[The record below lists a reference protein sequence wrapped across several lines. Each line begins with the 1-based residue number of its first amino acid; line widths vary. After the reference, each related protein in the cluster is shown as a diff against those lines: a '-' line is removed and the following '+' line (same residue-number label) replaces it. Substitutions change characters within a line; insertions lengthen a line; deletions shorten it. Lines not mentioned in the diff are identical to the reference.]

1 MKLPRTTETHSPPP
15 SRHSPPPDT
24 RLQSLAN
31 EETVA
36 IQIPPAP
43 LAMPRVVRALRHHDF
58 RLFWVGNF
66 LSNVGTWMQNVAQG
80 WLVLEL
86 ADKASQPL
94 LRGYSG
100 AFWLG
105 VVGFAASAPMLVFT
119 LLGGAIA
126 DRVDPRRLM
135 IHTQTAMMLS
145 ALAMAA
151 LTFLD
156 AINLPQIVLLA
167 FISGVAMSLNT
178 PTYQALVP
186 HLVPKE
192 DLTNAIALNSAQF
205 NLSRVIG
212 PTLGGFLMAW
222 SSPAFNFLMNG
233 LSFLAVILVLNRIRY
248 PQAEP
253 DAENASLWEHISE
266 AFRYLLERREMGNL
280 IVLVGLA
287 SIFSLPYIMFVP
299 FFARDI
305 LHVGERGLGILMAFS
320 GGGALLGAMTIAYL
334 DKVKRR
340 GKFVV
345 SAGTMFFLAAIAFS
359 FSRNFV
365 LSAGL
370 LLVAGYSMILMVATV
385 NSLLQ
390 HLASDELR
398 GRVMSMYATAF
409 LGFAPVGSLIA
420 GSLAGSISAP
430 YAIAGMSALALIGS
444 WALYLTQPEL
454 RRLD

>member
-1 MKLPRTTETHSPPP
+1 VNQPAAEPQPRGRNRNQSVAD
-15 SRHSPPPDT
+15 S

-36 IQIPPAP
+36 IQIPTAP
-43 LAMPRVVRALRHHDF
+43 VAMPRVVRALRHRDF
-58 RLFWVGNF
+58 RLFWLGHF

-86 ADKASQPL
+86 ADKASLPL
-94 LRGYSG
+94 LRGHGG

-105 VVGFAASAPMLVFT
+105 VVGFAASSPMLVFT
-119 LLGGAIA
+119 LLGGVIA
-126 DRVDPRRLM
+126 DRVDRRQLM
-135 IHTQTAMMLS
+135 VQTQTAMMLS
-145 ALAMAA
+145 ALAMAV

-156 AINLPQIVLLA
+156 VISLPLIVLLA
-167 FISGVAMSLNT
+167 FTTGVAMSLNT

-186 HLVPKE
+186 QLVPKE

-205 NLSRVIG
+205 NLSRVLG
-212 PTLGGFLMAW
+212 PTLGGFVMAW
-222 SSPAFNFLMNG
+222 FSPAFNFLLNG

-248 PQAEP
+248 PQADSESESASP
-253 DAENASLWEHISE
+253 WQHIAEG
-266 AFRYLLERREMGNL
+266 FRYLLERREMANL

-305 LHVGERGLGILMAFS
+305 LHAGERGLGILMAFS
-320 GGGALLGAMTIAYL
+320 GAGALLGAITIASL
-334 DKVKRR
+334 EKVKRR

-345 SAGTMFFLAAIAFS
+345 SAGTMLYLAAIAFA
-359 FSRNFV
+359 FSRNFA

-390 HLASDELR
+390 HLADDELR

-430 YAIAGMSALALIGS
+430 YAIAGMSTLALIGS
-444 WALYLTQPEL
+444 WALYFTQPEL